1 MLKDIINVLLKLN
14 EIDEY
19 IDSLGEKLSSYD
31 SSLSDLYHVLESNNL
46 NIVQSY
52 KFVKEMQKVCIERRI
67 VKNDLAI
74 SSTYKNHINKLQ
86 NKDNRNM
93 LITELNKTN
102 NRLHKDYNNRIYTDE
117 ELIKIGIKK

>member
-1 MLKDIINVLLKLN
+1 MLKDIINALLKLN

-19 IDSLGEKLSSYD
+19 IDGLGEKLSSYD
-31 SSLSDLYHVLESNNL
+31 SSLSDLYHVLENNNL

-52 KFVKEMQKVCIERRI
+52 KFVKEMQ
-67 VKNDLAI
+67 
-74 SSTYKNHINKLQ
+74 
-86 NKDNRNM
+86 DNRNM

-117 ELIKIGIKK
+117 ELIKIGIKKQQ